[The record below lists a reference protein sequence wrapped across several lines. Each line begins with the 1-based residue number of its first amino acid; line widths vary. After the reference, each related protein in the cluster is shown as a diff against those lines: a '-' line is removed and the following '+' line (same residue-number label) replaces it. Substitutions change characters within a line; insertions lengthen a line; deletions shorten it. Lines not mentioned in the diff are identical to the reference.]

1 MTDQLP
7 RLAWLDER
15 LATVG
20 VHAIRDA
27 KELNT
32 SAKTVRRDLDL
43 LHELSP
49 LAYVEEPH
57 GRRRW
62 FYADRRKR
70 VFSQWFARQANP
82 NSRKAIR
89 CRP

>member
-1 MTDQLP
+1 MTDQLL

-20 VHAIRDA
+20 VHAMRDA
-27 KELNT
+27 RNLGT

-43 LHELSP
+43 LHGLSP

-57 GRRRW
+57 ARRRW

-70 VFSQWFARQANP
+70 VFTRWFASQATD
-82 NSRKAIR
+82 
-89 CRP
+89 